1 MKYWLNLQEKYLE
14 LKETLYENTRN
25 WWSKRNQPTFYLTI
39 IAYLKNEPKNNK
51 DDFVEVETFKILRFM
66 QLWIFRFYCSWKELK

>member
-25 WWSKRNQPTFYLTI
+25 WWSNRNQPTFYLTI
-39 IAYLKNEPKNNK
+39 IAYVKNEPNNK
-51 DDFVEVETFKILRFM
+51 NDDLVEV
-66 QLWIFRFYCSWKELK
+66 